1 MPNNPSY
8 IILGN
13 DGLVCKHCH
22 KSFNKRYHHFIEHLA
37 AVHKHGPMPF
47 NCNKCNKKRYAT
59 RTTLNKHQN
68 VCKGPQIEVQVNEE
82 TEFQCGVCDR
92 NFDSAQDVRQ
102 HVSFQHESEYTQY
115 RNIRNYTQILENLRN
130 AMVFF
135 FV

>member
-8 IILGN
+8 VISGK

-22 KSFNKRYHHFIEHLA
+22 KSFNKRYHHFLEHLA

-47 NCNKCNKKRYAT
+47 NCDKCNKKRYAT

-82 TEFQCGVCDR
+82 NEFECGVCDR

-102 HVSFQHESEYTQY
+102 HVSFQHESEY
-115 RNIRNYTQILENLRN
+115 IR
-130 AMVFF
+130 V
-135 FV
+135 